1 VAAAGKAQAR
11 LGVDIGGTF
20 TDVAL
25 EVGGA
30 RHSAKV
36 LTTPEAPERAVVAA
50 IGAVLR
56 EAGLQPGD
64 LSIIIHGTTLAT
76 NAIIERKGAKT
87 ALVTTEGFRDTIEI
101 RHENRFEQYDVNIDL
116 PPPLVPRRLRFVVPE
131 RTDARG
137 RTVIPLDE
145 AAVESLAAG
154 FAASGIESVAIGYL
168 HSFTNPAH
176 EERTRDILTS
186 RLPGVALTLSSE
198 VSPEMREYERF
209 STACANAYV
218 QPMMARYLTGL
229 EAQLRTEGVTC
240 PLFLMLS
247 GGGLTTVETAVRFP
261 VRLVESGPAG
271 GAIFASHIARQCG
284 LDKVLSYDMGGTT
297 AKICLIDEFQPQTS
311 RAFEV
316 ARIYRF
322 KKGSGLPL
330 RIPVIEMVEIGAGG
344 GSIARVDN
352 LKRITVGPDSAGAAP
367 GPACYGRGGKA
378 PTVTD
383 ADLLLGRIDPTGFS
397 GGRMALDKAAA
408 EQALQRAVADPI
420 ELALPLAAFGVSEI
434 VDENMSNA
442 ARVHAIESGKDAR
455 GRTLVAFGGAAPLH
469 ASRMAD
475 KLGLD
480 RVLVP
485 SNAGVGS
492 AVGFLRA
499 PIAYEIVRSQLQ
511 RLDAF
516 DAEAANLMLA
526 AMRTEAEAIVRRGEP
541 EAPLTETRSAFMRYR
556 GQGHEIAVPLPV
568 RTYRAE
574 DSAELLAAFE
584 AAYRRLYS
592 RVIPGVE
599 VEVLSWVLLLS
610 GPVPTEEGTLP
621 AAPPPSRPQP
631 ARRRPVFDPDGA
643 DFVEVAI
650 YDRAALAPG
659 AVVPGPAVIVEDETS
674 TVIGRN
680 FDARIDG
687 FGYSELNRR
696 PLSGGWSAAQ
706 PADSRYAWRV
716 ALRSTRPTKF
726 PTVRKVSA

>member
-1 VAAAGKAQAR
+1 VVAGDKAAGR

-25 EVGGA
+25 EVAGQ
-30 RHSAKV
+30 RFSAKI
-36 LTTPEAPERAVVAA
+36 LTTPEAPERGVIAA
-50 IGAVLR
+50 IQAVLR
-56 EAGLQPGD
+56 EAGLSPGD

-76 NAIIERKGAKT
+76 NAIIERKGART

-131 RTDARG
+131 RINAQG
-137 RTVIPLDE
+137 RIIVPLDE
-145 AAVESLAAG
+145 EAVERLAERLPADRV
-154 FAASGIESVAIGYL
+154 ESVAIGFL

-176 EERTRDILTS
+176 EARTRDIFAA
-186 RLPGVALTLSSE
+186 RLSGVTFTLSSD

-218 QPMMARYLTGL
+218 QPMMGRYLAGL
-229 EAQLRTEGVTC
+229 ETLLKQEGFRC

-247 GGGLTTVETAVRFP
+247 GGGLTTVETAIRFP

-344 GSIARVDN
+344 GSIARVDR
-352 LKRITVGPDSAGAAP
+352 LKRISVGPDSAGADP
-367 GPACYGRGGKA
+367 GPACYGRGGAA

-397 GGRMALDKAAA
+397 GGRMALDRAAA
-408 EQALQRAVADPI
+408 ERAMQQHVAMPLD
-420 ELALPLAAFGVSEI
+420 LALSLAAFGVSEI
-434 VDENMSNA
+434 VDENMANA

-469 ASRMAD
+469 AARMAD

-516 DAEAANLMLA
+516 DAAGANALLV
-526 AMRTEAEAIVRRGEP
+526 AMRQEAEAIVRLGEP
-541 EAPLTETRSAFMRYR
+541 DAPLTETRSAFMRYR
-556 GQGHEIAVPLPV
+556 GQGHEIAVPVPA
-568 RTYRAE
+568 RAYRQE
-574 DSAELLAAFE
+574 DAAELLAAFE

-610 GPVPTEEGTLP
+610 GPVPREDGAALP
-621 AAPPPSRPQP
+621 EPSRSTPVP
-631 ARRRPVFDPDGA
+631 ARRRAVFDPDGA

-650 YDRAALAPG
+650 HERATLAPG
-659 AVVPGPAVIVEDETS
+659 AVIPGPAVIVEDETS
-674 TVIGRN
+674 TVVSRH
-680 FDARIDG
+680 FEARIDAY
-687 FGYSELNRR
+687 GYIELIRR
-696 PLSGGWSAAQ
+696 G
-706 PADSRYAWRV
+706 
-716 ALRSTRPTKF
+716 
-726 PTVRKVSA
+726 

>member
-1 VAAAGKAQAR
+1 MEDGGR

-25 EVGGA
+25 EAGG
-30 RHSAKV
+30 RRYSAKI
-36 LTTPEAPERAVVAA
+36 LTTPEAPERAVLEA
-50 IGAVLR
+50 IGTVLR
-56 EAGLQPGD
+56 EAALAPGD

-87 ALVTTEGFRDTIEI
+87 ALLTTEGFRDTIEI

-116 PPPLVPRRLRFVVPE
+116 PPPLVPRRLRFPVRE
-131 RTDARG
+131 RIDARG
-137 RTVIPLDE
+137 RVLVPLDV
-145 AAVESLAAG
+145 AGVSSLADRLAAAG
-154 FAASGIESVAIGYL
+154 VQSVAIGFL

-176 EERTRDILTS
+176 ERRVGEILAEG
-186 RLPGVALTLSSE
+186 LPGVPVTLSSD

-218 QPMMARYLTGL
+218 QPLIGRYLADL
-229 EAQLRTEGVTC
+229 EAMLRREGFVC

-247 GGGLTTVETAVRFP
+247 GGGLTSVETAIRFP

-271 GAIFASHIARQCG
+271 GAIFAAEIARQCQ

-297 AKICLIDEFQPQTS
+297 AKICLIDDLKPQTN

-344 GSIARVDN
+344 GSIARVDR
-352 LKRITVGPDSAGAAP
+352 LKRITVGPDSAGADP
-367 GPACYGRGGKA
+367 GPACYGRGGGA

-397 GGRMALDKAAA
+397 GGRMALDRAAA
-408 EQALQRAVADPI
+408 EMAIRQDVAEPLALAV
-420 ELALPLAAFGVSEI
+420 ELAALGISEI
-434 VDENMSNA
+434 VDENMANA

-469 ASRMAD
+469 AARMAE

-485 SNAGVGS
+485 SYAGVGS

-499 PIAYEIVRSQLQ
+499 PIAYEIVRSSLQ
-511 RLDAF
+511 RLDEF
-516 DAEAANLMLA
+516 DAAAANALFA
-526 AMRTEAEAIVRRGEP
+526 VMRAEAEPIVRRG
-541 EAPLTETRSAFMRYR
+541 AGDQPLTETRSAFMRYR
-556 GQGHEIAVPLPV
+556 GQGHEIAVSLPTRSYRDDDAAPL
-568 RTYRAE
+568 R
-574 DSAELLAAFE
+574 DAFE
-584 AAYRRLYS
+584 NEYRRLYS

-599 VEVLSWVLLLS
+599 VEILSWVLLLS
-610 GPVPTEEGTLP
+610 APVPTKTESAIP
-621 AAPPPSRPQP
+621 ASPRHSPEP
-631 ARRRPVFDPDGA
+631 ARIRSIFDPEAGE
-643 DFVEVAI
+643 FVEVAI
-650 YDRAALAPG
+650 HERRDLNPG
-659 AVVPGPAVIVEDETS
+659 AFIPGPAVITEDETS
-674 TVIGRN
+674 TVVSRS
-680 FDARIDG
+680 FDASVDA
-687 FGYSELNRR
+687 FGYIELIRR
-696 PLSGGWSAAQ
+696 GAEQ
-706 PADSRYAWRV
+706 RR
-716 ALRSTRPTKF
+716 
-726 PTVRKVSA
+726 

>member
-1 VAAAGKAQAR
+1 M
-11 LGVDIGGTF
+11 
-20 TDVAL
+20 
-25 EVGGA
+25 
-30 RHSAKV
+30 
-36 LTTPEAPERAVVAA
+36 
-50 IGAVLR
+50 GAVLR
-56 EAGLQPGD
+56 EAALAPAD

-87 ALVTTEGFRDTIEI
+87 ALITTEGFRDTIEI

-131 RTDARG
+131 RINAQG
-137 RTVIPLDE
+137 KIILPLDE
-145 AAVESLAAG
+145 TAVERLADRILAEE
-154 FAASGIESVAIGYL
+154 IDSVAIAFL

-176 EERTRDILTS
+176 EQRTREILTA
-186 RLPGVALTLSSE
+186 RLTGVAFTLSSE

-218 QPMMARYLTGL
+218 QPMMGRYLVNL
-229 EAQLRTEGVTC
+229 EEKLQQDGFRC
-240 PLFLMLS
+240 PLYLMLS
-247 GGGLTTVETAVRFP
+247 GGGLTTVETAIRFP

-271 GAIFASHIARQCG
+271 GAIFASHIARQCR
-284 LDKVLSYDMGGTT
+284 LESVLSYDMGGTT
-297 AKICLIDEFQPQTS
+297 AKICLIDGFQPQTS

-344 GSIARVDN
+344 GSIARIDQ
-352 LKRITVGPDSAGAAP
+352 LRRITVGPDSAGADP

-383 ADLLLGRIDPTGFS
+383 ADLLLGRIDPLGLS
-397 GGRMALDKAAA
+397 GGRMPLDNDAA
-408 EQALQRAVADPI
+408 ERAVQQTVAAPLD
-420 ELALPLAAFGVSEI
+420 LTLPLAAFGIAEI
-434 VDENMSNA
+434 VDENMANA

-469 ASRMAD
+469 AARLAD

-516 DAEAANLMLA
+516 DAAAANALLA
-526 AMRTEAEAIVRRGEP
+526 TMRAEAEAIVRRGEP
-541 EAPLTETRSAFMRYR
+541 KAPLTETRSAFMRYR
-556 GQGHEIAVPLPV
+556 GQGHEIAVPVPV
-568 RTYRAE
+568 RHYRDA
-574 DSAELLAAFE
+574 DGAELLAAFE
-584 AAYRRLYS
+584 TAYRRLYS
-592 RVIPGVE
+592 RIIPGVE
-599 VEVLSWVLLLS
+599 VEVLSWVLLMS
-610 GPVPTEEGTLP
+610 GPVPAAGDAVPALP
-621 AAPPPSRPQP
+621 PAFTPKP
-631 ARRRPVFDPDGA
+631 ARRRMVFDSDTA

-650 YDRAALAPG
+650 HERAALGPG
-659 AVVPGPAVIVEDETS
+659 AVIPGPAVIVEDETS
-674 TVIGRN
+674 TVVSPL
-680 FDARIDG
+680 FDARIG
-687 FGYSELNRR
+687 AF
-696 PLSGGWSAAQ
+696 
-706 PADSRYAWRV
+706 
-716 ALRSTRPTKF
+716 
-726 PTVRKVSA
+726 